1 MTQKRSLLAA
11 VLLVATVCAACG
23 GGPSIRPEVAVEQR
37 SPGQPAESSPATPP
51 EPAALDV
58 PTTDLDWSE
67 CTSATLGM
75 FGLTATTPGLTL
87 ECGEYE
93 ADVDASGQM
102 FGTFA
107 VGALRATLDRTPV
120 DAGPL
125 VFTSG
130 SDRSSIATLA
140 TMAAGPLATLLEA
153 HPIVAVDR
161 RGIGRSTAVDCI
173 DDTPQAPTKAAV
185 DALGQFSRSD
195 SDSVDRAV
203 DAGRDATIE
212 CTDTLQPQELAFGTG
227 YAADDLDRLRQL
239 WGVDRIGLIGAGNG
253 SLTAMAY
260 AAKFPDNV
268 ARLILDSP
276 TGVNADQATLAEQRT
291 QGKEAAFAAF
301 AQRCVALNCSLGSD
315 PTAAVAQ
322 LIKRAAG
329 GEFAPLST
337 HEILDAITF
346 ALASTA
352 GDASTRARDLSSTL
366 SAAAA
371 SDTTALAAL
380 AERGRAAYSTDGQFV
395 ARCTDGQ
402 QWPSP
407 QGVRDL
413 APGWADRY
421 PIYGT
426 DAALTALLCSS
437 WPTAPSVPLPTS
449 LDVPVLVLSNAG
461 DPIVG
466 NGGLSS
472 VTGLIG
478 ATGAAV
484 ASAAWQGSGH
494 PSIGGSQCLQSA
506 AVTYARD
513 TTLPTDGTV
522 CPA

>member
-1 MTQKRSLLAA
+1 MTQKRTLLAA
-11 VLLVATVCAACG
+11 ALVLATTCAACG
-23 GGPSIRPEVAVEQR
+23 AGPSMRPDVAVEQL
-37 SPGQPAESSPATPP
+37 SPGQPAESPAEAPP
-51 EPAALDV
+51 EPEALAV
-58 PTTDLDWSE
+58 PTSDLAWAE
-67 CTSATLGM
+67 CTDATLGT
-75 FGLTATTPGLTL
+75 FGLTSTTPGLTL
-87 ECGEYE
+87 ECAEYE

-107 VGALRATLDRTPV
+107 VGALRARLDRTPA

-140 TMAAGPLATLLEA
+140 TMAAGPLSTLLEA
-153 HPIVAVDR
+153 HPVVAVDR

-173 DDTPQAPTKAAV
+173 DDTLQSPTKSAV
-185 DALGQFSRSD
+185 DALGQFTRSD
-195 SDSVDRAV
+195 ADAVDRAV

-212 CTDTLQPQELAFGTG
+212 CTDTLQPQELAFGTT

-239 WGVDRIGLIGAGNG
+239 WGVDRIGVIGSGNG
-253 SLTAMAY
+253 ALTALAY
-260 AAKFPDNV
+260 AAKFPDNIS
-268 ARLILDSP
+268 RLILDSP
-276 TGVNADQATLAEQRT
+276 TGVGADQITLAEQRT
-291 QGKEAAFAAF
+291 QGKEAAFTAF

-315 PTAAVAQ
+315 PTAAVAE
-322 LIKRAAG
+322 LLGRAAG
-329 GEFAPLST
+329 GEFSPLST
-337 HEILDAITF
+337 HEILNGITF

-352 GDASTRARDLSSTL
+352 GDASSRATGLSTTL

-380 AERGRAAYSTDGQFV
+380 AERGRNAYGTDGQFV
-395 ARCTDGQ
+395 SRCTDGQ

-413 APGWADRY
+413 SSQWNDRY

-437 WPTAPSVPLPTS
+437 WPTAPSIPLPSS
-449 LDVPVLVLSNAG
+449 LDVPVLVLANAG

-472 VTGLIG
+472 VTGLVG
-478 ATGAAV
+478 ASGAGV

-494 PSIGGSQCLQSA
+494 PSLGGSQCLQSA
-506 AVTYARD
+506 AVNYARD
-513 TTLPTDGTV
+513 TALPTDGTV

>member
-1 MTQKRSLLAA
+1 MTQKRTLLAA
-11 VLLVATVCAACG
+11 VLVLATMCAACG
-23 GGPSIRPEVAVEQR
+23 AGPSIRPDVAVEQQ
-37 SPGQPAESSPATPP
+37 SPGRPAESSADAPP
-51 EPAALDV
+51 EPAALAV
-58 PTTDLDWSE
+58 PTTDLTWGD
-67 CTSATLGM
+67 CTAPTLGV
-75 FGLTATTPGLTL
+75 FGLTSITPGLTL
-87 ECGEYE
+87 ECAEYE

-107 VGALRATLDRTPV
+107 VGALRARLDRTPA

-140 TMAAGPLATLLEA
+140 TMAAGPLSTLLEA

-173 DDTPQAPTKAAV
+173 DPPTGSAV
-185 DALGQFSRSD
+185 DALGQFTRSD
-195 SDSVDRAV
+195 ADAVDRAV

-212 CTDTLQPQELAFGTG
+212 CTDTLQPQELAFGTT

-239 WGVDRIGLIGAGNG
+239 WGVNQIGLIGSGNG
-253 SLTAMAY
+253 ALTALAY
-260 AAKFPDNV
+260 AAKFPNNIS
-268 ARLILDSP
+268 RLILDSP
-276 TGVNADQATLAEQRT
+276 TGVGVDQITLAEQRT
-291 QGKEAAFAAF
+291 QGKEAAFTAF

-315 PTAAVAQ
+315 PTAAVGQ
-322 LIKRAAG
+322 LIRRAAG

-337 HEILDAITF
+337 HEILDGITF

-352 GDASTRARDLSSTL
+352 GDASSRATGLSDAL
-366 SAAAA
+366 SEAAG
-371 SDTTALAAL
+371 SDTAALSAL
-380 AERGRAAYSTDGQFV
+380 AERGRNAYRTDGQFV
-395 ARCTDGQ
+395 SRCTDGQ

-413 APGWADRY
+413 TSQWTDRY
-421 PIYGT
+421 PVYGT
-426 DAALTALLCSS
+426 DAALAALLCSS
-437 WPTAPSVPLPTS
+437 WPTAPSTPLPNS
-449 LDVPVLVLSNAG
+449 LEVPVLVLSNAG

-472 VTGLIG
+472 VTGLVG

-494 PSIGGSQCLQSA
+494 PSLGGSQCLQSA
-506 AVTYARD
+506 AVNYARD
-513 TTLPTDGTV
+513 TALPTDGTV

>member
-1 MTQKRSLLAA
+1 MTQKRTVLAA
-11 VLLVATVCAACG
+11 ALVLATMCAACG
-23 GGPSIRPEVAVEQR
+23 AGPSFRPDVAVEQQ
-37 SPGQPAESSPATPP
+37 SPGRPGEPSSEAPP
-51 EPAALDV
+51 EPAALAV
-58 PTTDLDWSE
+58 PTTDLDWAD
-67 CTSATLGM
+67 CTAATLGT
-75 FGLTATTPGLTL
+75 FGLASTTPGLTL
-87 ECGEYE
+87 ECAEYE

-107 VGALRATLDRTPV
+107 VGALRARLDGTPA

-140 TMAAGPLATLLEA
+140 TMAAGPLSTLLAA

-173 DDTPQAPTKAAV
+173 DDTLQSPTKAAV
-185 DALGQFSRSD
+185 DALGQFTRSD
-195 SDSVDRAV
+195 ADTVDRAV

-212 CTDTLQPQELAFGTG
+212 CTDTLQPQELAFGTT

-239 WGVDRIGLIGAGNG
+239 WGVNQIGVIGSGNG
-253 SLTAMAY
+253 ALTALAY
-260 AAKFPDNV
+260 SAKFPDNIS
-268 ARLILDSP
+268 RLILDSP
-276 TGVNADQATLAEQRT
+276 PGVNTDQITLAEQRT

-301 AQRCVALNCSLGSD
+301 AQRCVALNCSLGAD
-315 PTAAVAQ
+315 PTAAVEQ
-322 LIKRAAG
+322 LLRRAAG

-337 HEILDAITF
+337 HEILDGITF

-352 GDASTRARDLSSTL
+352 GDASSRATDLSTTL
-366 SAAAA
+366 SAAAG
-371 SDTTALAAL
+371 SDTAALLAL
-380 AERGRAAYSTDGQFV
+380 AERGRNAYGTDGQFV
-395 ARCTDGQ
+395 SRCTDGQ

-413 APGWADRY
+413 SSQWTDRY
-421 PIYGT
+421 PVYGT
-426 DAALTALLCSS
+426 DAALKALLCSS
-437 WPTAPSVPLPTS
+437 WPTAPSIPLPTS

-472 VTGLIG
+472 VTGLVG

-494 PSIGGSQCLQSA
+494 PSLGGSQCLQSA
-506 AVTYARD
+506 AVKYALD
-513 TTLPTDGTV
+513 TSLPTDGTV

>member
-11 VLLVATVCAACG
+11 VLVLATMCAACG
-23 GGPSIRPEVAVEQR
+23 AGPSIRPDVAVEQQ
-37 SPGQPAESSPATPP
+37 SPGQPAESSADAPPA
-51 EPAALDV
+51 PAALAV
-58 PTTDLDWSE
+58 PTTDLAWGD
-67 CTSATLGM
+67 CTAPTLGI
-75 FGLTATTPGLTL
+75 FGLTASTPGLIL
-87 ECGEYE
+87 ECAEYE
-93 ADVDASGQM
+93 ADVDVSGQM

-107 VGALRATLDRTPV
+107 VGALRARLDRTPT

-130 SDRSSIATLA
+130 SDRSSIGTLA
-140 TMAAGPLATLLEA
+140 TMAAGPLSTLLEA

-173 DDTPQAPTKAAV
+173 DPPAGAAV
-185 DALGQFSRSD
+185 DALGQFTRSNAD
-195 SDSVDRAV
+195 AVDRAV

-212 CTDTLQPQELAFGTG
+212 CTDTLQPQELAFGTT

-239 WGVDRIGLIGAGNG
+239 WGVDRIGLIGSGNG
-253 SLTAMAY
+253 ALTALAY
-260 AAKFPDNV
+260 AAKYPNHISRV
-268 ARLILDSP
+268 VLDSP
-276 TGVNADQATLAEQRT
+276 TGVGTDQITLAEQRT

-301 AQRCVALNCSLGSD
+301 AQRCVALNCALGSD
-315 PTAAVAQ
+315 PTGAVAQ
-322 LIKRAAG
+322 LIRRAAG

-337 HEILDAITF
+337 HEILDGITF

-352 GDASTRARDLSSTL
+352 GDASSRATELSQTLSEAARSDTAALSTLAQRARN
-366 SAAAA
+366 
-371 SDTTALAAL
+371 
-380 AERGRAAYSTDGQFV
+380 AYRTDGQFV
-395 ARCTDGQ
+395 SRCTDGQ

-413 APGWADRY
+413 SAQWTDRY

-437 WPTAPSVPLPTS
+437 WPTAPSTPLPSS

-472 VTGLIG
+472 VTGLVG
-478 ATGAAV
+478 ATGTAV

-494 PSIGGSQCLQSA
+494 PSLGGSQCLQTI
-506 AVTYARD
+506 AVDYARD
-513 TTLPTDGTV
+513 AALPTNGTV

>member
-11 VLLVATVCAACG
+11 VVVLAATCAACG
-23 GGPSIRPEVAVEQR
+23 AGPSFRPDVAVEQR
-37 SPGQPAESSPATPP
+37 SPGQPAESSEEAPP
-51 EPAALDV
+51 EPAALAV
-58 PTTDLDWSE
+58 PTTDLAWAD
-67 CTSATLGM
+67 CTGTTLGS
-75 FGLTATTPGLTL
+75 FGLTSTTPGLIL
-87 ECGEYE
+87 ECAEYE

-107 VGALRATLDRTPV
+107 VGALRARLDRTPT

-130 SDRSSIATLA
+130 SDRSSTATLA
-140 TMAAGPLATLLEA
+140 TMAAGPLSTLLEA
-153 HPIVAVDR
+153 HPVVAVDR
-161 RGIGRSTAVDCI
+161 RGIGRSTAIDCI
-173 DDTPQAPTKAAV
+173 DDTVQSPTKAAV
-185 DALGQFSRSD
+185 DALGQFTRSD
-195 SDSVDRAV
+195 ADSVDRAV

-212 CTDTLQPQELAFGTG
+212 CTDTLQPQELAFGTT

-239 WGVDRIGLIGAGNG
+239 WGVDRIGLIGSGNG
-253 SLTAMAY
+253 ALTALAY
-260 AAKFPDNV
+260 AAKFPDNIS
-268 ARLILDSP
+268 RLILDSP
-276 TGVNADQATLAEQRT
+276 PGVNTDQITLAEQRT

-322 LIKRAAG
+322 LLRRAAG

-337 HEILDAITF
+337 HEVLDGITF

-352 GDASTRARDLSSTL
+352 GDASSRATELSTTL
-366 SAAAA
+366 STAAG
-371 SDTTALAAL
+371 SDTAALSTL
-380 AERGRAAYSTDGQFV
+380 AERGTDAYGTDGQFV
-395 ARCTDGQ
+395 SRCTDGQ

-413 APGWADRY
+413 SSQWTDRY

-426 DAALTALLCSS
+426 DAALTALVCSS
-437 WPTAPSVPLPTS
+437 WPTAPSIPLPTS
-449 LDVPVLVLSNAG
+449 LGVPVLVLSNAG

-472 VTGLIG
+472 VTGLVG
-478 ATGAAV
+478 ATGTAV
-484 ASAAWQGSGH
+484 ASAGWQGSGH
-494 PSIGGSQCLQSA
+494 PSLGGSQCLQSA
-506 AVTYARD
+506 AVNYARD
-513 TTLPTDGTV
+513 TVLPTDGTV

>member
-1 MTQKRSLLAA
+1 VTQKRTLLAA
-11 VLLVATVCAACG
+11 VLVLATMCAACG
-23 GGPSIRPEVAVEQR
+23 AGPSIRPDVAVEQR
-37 SPGQPAESSPATPP
+37 SPGQPAESSADAPP
-51 EPAALDV
+51 EPVALAV
-58 PTTDLDWSE
+58 PATDLAWAD
-67 CTSATLGM
+67 CTAATLGT
-75 FGLTATTPGLTL
+75 FGLTSTTPGLTL
-87 ECGEYE
+87 ECAEYE

-107 VGALRATLDRTPV
+107 VGALRARLDRTPA

-173 DDTPQAPTKAAV
+173 DDVTGPAV
-185 DALGQFSRSD
+185 DALGQFTRSD
-195 SDSVDRAV
+195 ADTVDRAV

-212 CTDTLQPQELAFGTG
+212 CTDTLQPQELAFGTT

-239 WGVDRIGLIGAGNG
+239 WGVEQIGLIGSGNG
-253 SLTAMAY
+253 ALTALAY
-260 AAKFPDNV
+260 AAKFPANIS
-268 ARLILDSP
+268 RLILDSP
-276 TGVNADQATLAEQRT
+276 TGVGTDQITLAEQRT
-291 QGKEAAFAAF
+291 QGKEAAFRAF

-315 PTAAVAQ
+315 PTAAVAE
-322 LIKRAAG
+322 LLRRAAG
-329 GEFAPLST
+329 GEFSPLST
-337 HEILDAITF
+337 HEILDGITF

-352 GDASTRARDLSSTL
+352 GDASSRATGLSTALSS
-366 SAAAA
+366 AAD

-380 AERGRAAYSTDGQFV
+380 AERGRNAYSTDGQFV
-395 ARCTDGQ
+395 SRCTDGQ

-413 APGWADRY
+413 SSQWNDRY

-437 WPTAPSVPLPTS
+437 WPTAPSTPLPTS
-449 LDVPVLVLSNAG
+449 LEVPVLVLSNAG

-472 VTGLIG
+472 VTGLVG
-478 ATGAAV
+478 ATGAGV

-494 PSIGGSQCLQSA
+494 PSLGGSQCLQSA
-506 AVTYARD
+506 AVNYARD
-513 TTLPTDGTV
+513 TALPTDGTV